1 MNKYMNEREEA
12 LKILKEE
19 KAFQNTLAD
28 KSVFKA
34 LDFAIKEIEAMSFSE
49 TKIVISLSKE
59 TYKDIKEERGIYS
72 LDGGLIPRITGKIVG
87 AIQSGT
93 PLPEKHEKQ
102 IDDLWIYVKWHEITD
117 KERQTEDYPQDQ
129 VVYIDS
135 PMPADE
141 EEILVYTKYGA
152 ILRDVSYIDRN
163 YRIDNGYSLD
173 SGYDWV
179 EDVIAWM
186 PLSSLIPKSYRKAK
200 CNNTDCI
207 HYRSG
212 V

>member
-117 KERQTEDYPQDQ
+117 KERQTEDYHQDQ
-129 VVYIDS
+129 VVYIES

-163 YRIDNGYSLD
+163 YRIDNGYSLE

-200 CNNTDCI
+200 M
-207 HYRSG
+207 
-212 V
+212 